1 MEGMHLITD
10 LLQENDYLIKTDL
23 KGTYFSMPLGKY
35 SLIIKSRPVIMK
47 ISTCHYQNL

>member
-23 KGTYFSMPLGKY
+23 KGTRQTDLGKY